1 MKQIYNS
8 VKPLEKS
15 CVKDMA
21 FVSRV
26 CVIMNYG
33 RYVGMVTINKGF
45 LVRPEYFCVKGSQ
58 SHGICPKL
66 KDKVREAGQGG
77 LNRV

>member
-1 MKQIYNS
+1 
-8 VKPLEKS
+8 
-15 CVKDMA
+15 
-21 FVSRV
+21 
-26 CVIMNYG
+26 MNYDG
-33 RYVGMVTINKGF
+33 HVGMVTINKGF
-45 LVRPEYFCVKGSQ
+45 LVRPEFFCVKGSQ